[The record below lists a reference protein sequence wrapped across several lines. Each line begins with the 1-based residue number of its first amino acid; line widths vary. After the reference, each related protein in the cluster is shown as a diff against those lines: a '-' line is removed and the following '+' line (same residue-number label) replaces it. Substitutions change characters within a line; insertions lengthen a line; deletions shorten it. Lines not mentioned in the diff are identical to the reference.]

1 LDDIRIYNRALAYEE
16 ILALAQGA
24 EPPENEPPFSNVYEA
39 ERSVLLS
46 PLTVASDPEANSGAY
61 IVATSGRSTKSPTR
75 EGTLTFTVPT
85 DGTYYLWARLKALS
99 GQSDAIYIG
108 IDHSW
113 DRVYPKVKNSYQW
126 VGIKTS
132 LGSSEYGF
140 SLAEGE
146 HVFQVGHAEIG
157 ARLDALFLTND
168 SGEVPY

>member
-1 LDDIRIYNRALAYEE
+1 MA
-16 ILALAQGA
+16 
-24 EPPENEPPFSNVYEA
+24 
-39 ERSVLLS
+39 
-46 PLTVASDPEANSGAY
+46 DPEATSGAY
-61 IVATSGRSTKSPTR
+61 IAATSGSSTKSPRR
-75 EGTLTFTVPT
+75 ESTLAFTVPS